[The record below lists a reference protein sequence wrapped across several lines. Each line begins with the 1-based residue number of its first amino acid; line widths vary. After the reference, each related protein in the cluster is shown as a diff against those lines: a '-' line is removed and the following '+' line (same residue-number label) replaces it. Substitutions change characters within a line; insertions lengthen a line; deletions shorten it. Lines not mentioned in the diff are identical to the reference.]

1 MSRTYHHGE
10 RRIRVKAIKR
20 DKPDLRKLGRAL
32 IEMARLEA
40 EAEADERHRQRPSHR
55 SSLPPRD
62 HTDPPGGKA

>member
-20 DKPDLRKLGRAL
+20 DRPDLRKLGRAL

-40 EAEADERHRQRPSHR
+40 EAEVEESRRRQPPRPSV
-55 SSLPPRD
+55 PPNDRP
-62 HTDPPGGKA
+62 DPPGGKA